1 MKNTILLLAAL
12 SITGCASSTIY
23 SLKASQNHCENQSD
37 KFVEIFACTKQQL
50 QAQSTEHQKE
60 ISESA
65 RLYLLKG
72 EQLNQKVTNNEM
84 TDLDAKYEWQKLYVE
99 LYNRNREIR
108 QADFRGRGAA
118 GWGWGGYG
126 CWGSRFG
133 CW

>member
-1 MKNTILLLAAL
+1 MKNIFILLAVLAM
-12 SITGCASSTIY
+12 TGCASSTIY
-23 SLKASQNHCENQSD
+23 SLKANQNHCETQSD
-37 KFVEIFACTKQQL
+37 KFIEIFKCTKQQL
-50 QAQSTEHQKE
+50 QAQSADQQKD

-72 EQLNQKVTNNEM
+72 EQLSQKVANNKM
-84 TDLDAKYEWQKLYVE
+84 SDLDAKFEWQKLYVE

-108 QADFRGRGAA
+108 QANFRGPGAA